1 MTYKIIKGAL
11 TKEHV
16 EDEELLI
23 IGALKSDIVKCKSL
37 IVFGYITVR
46 KLVMCEN
53 ALIMGNGRIY
63 SMISK
68 NIVLVPTTGPLS
80 ITSLKTLELIVHGRR
95 YPVIIREVETIKG
108 IISHGL
114 IDEIRAKKLIL
125 AEKTR
130 IRNLADCVEIVFRDP
145 LVSFENITC
154 KPVRTLFTYKLIDY

>member
-46 KLVMCEN
+46 KLIMCEN

-68 NIVLVPTTGPLS
+68 NIVLVSTTGPLS
-80 ITSLKTLELIVHGRR
+80 ITSLKTLELIVHGKR

-114 IDEIRAKKLIL
+114 IDEIRAKKLIR

-145 LVSFENITC
+145 LVSLENIAC
-154 KPVRTLFTYKLIDY
+154 KPAHILFMYELIDY

>member
-1 MTYKIIKGAL
+1 MTYKIIKGVL
-11 TKEHV
+11 TKEHI

-37 IVFGYITVR
+37 IVFGYITVS
-46 KLVMCEN
+46 KLIMCEN
-53 ALIMGNGRIY
+53 ALIIGNGRIY

-80 ITSLKTLELIVHGRR
+80 ITSLKTLELIVHGKQ
-95 YPVIIREVETIKG
+95 YPVIIRKVETIKG

-114 IDEIRAKKLIL
+114 IDEILAKKLVL

-130 IRNLADCVEIVFRDP
+130 IRNLTDCVEIVFRDP
-145 LVSFENITC
+145 LVSLENIDC
-154 KPVRTLFTYKLIDY
+154 KPARILFMYELIEY

>member
-46 KLVMCEN
+46 KLIMCEN

-68 NIVLVPTTGPLS
+68 NIVLVSTTGPLS
-80 ITSLKTLELIVHGRR
+80 ITSLKTLELIVHGKR

-145 LVSFENITC
+145 LVSLENIAC
-154 KPVRTLFTYKLIDY
+154 KPAHILFMYELIDY

>member
-1 MTYKIIKGAL
+1 MTYKIIKGVL

-23 IGALKSDIVKCKSL
+23 IGALKSDIVKCRSL
-37 IVFGYITVR
+37 IVFGHITVR

-53 ALIMGNGRIY
+53 VLIMGNGRIY

-68 NIVLVPTTGPLS
+68 NTVLVPTTGPLS
-80 ITSLKTLELIVHGRR
+80 ITSLKSLELIVHGKQF
-95 YPVIIREVETIKG
+95 PVIMHEVETIRG

-114 IDEIRAKKLIL
+114 VNEIRAKKLIL

-130 IRNLADCVEIVFRDP
+130 IKNLADCVEIVFRDP
-145 LVSFENITC
+145 LVSLENIAC
-154 KPVRTLFTYKLIDY
+154 KPAHILFMYELIDY